1 MSEKRKDHR
10 GRVLKKGESQRTD
23 RTYQYRYSDPFG
35 KRRYVYADTL
45 QELREKEAEI
55 QRDLA
60 DGIRTVDGKMTVL
73 ELMDRYLSLQHGI
86 RPNTVSNHN
95 YVRKIVAKEVFGQR
109 PIRDVGTSDVKLW
122 FIKLNQE
129 GKRYSTLQSLRGVL
143 KPAFDMAVE
152 EDILRK
158 NPFAFPL
165 SRVVANDTESRE
177 PLTDE
182 QVDDFFAF
190 VQNGKSSCKYYDQLV
205 ILLGTGLRVSE
216 LFGLTL
222 ADVDFKRRRIRV
234 DRQLQY
240 DRNGKLYVQKPKT
253 ASGERYIPL
262 LDDAVLEAFRRV
274 VQNRGRPK
282 VETVVDGVSGFL
294 FIDKNGKPKTNY
306 SLQHGLK
313 RIVEHY
319 NETHEP
325 ITLTPHVLRH
335 TFCTRMAQA
344 GMPVKELQYLMG
356 HADVGTTLNIYT
368 HLSYDAA
375 EKSMQ
380 KILLSG

>member
-60 DGIRTVDGKMTVL
+60 DGIRTVDGGMTVL

-240 DRNGKLYVQKPKT
+240 DRNGRLYVQKPKT
-253 ASGERYIPL
+253 ASGER
-262 LDDAVLEAFRRV
+262 
-274 VQNRGRPK
+274 
-282 VETVVDGVSGFL
+282 
-294 FIDKNGKPKTNY
+294 
-306 SLQHGLK
+306 
-313 RIVEHY
+313 
-319 NETHEP
+319 
-325 ITLTPHVLRH
+325 
-335 TFCTRMAQA
+335 
-344 GMPVKELQYLMG
+344 
-356 HADVGTTLNIYT
+356 
-368 HLSYDAA
+368 
-375 EKSMQ
+375 
-380 KILLSG
+380 